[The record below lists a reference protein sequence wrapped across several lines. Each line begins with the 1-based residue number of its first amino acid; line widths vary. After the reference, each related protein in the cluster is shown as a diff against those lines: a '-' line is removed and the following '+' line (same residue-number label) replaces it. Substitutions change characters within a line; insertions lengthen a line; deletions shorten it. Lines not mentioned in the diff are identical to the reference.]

1 MKRNEEIPM
10 SFAQEMMD
18 HAAPVWDRFMTHP
31 FIQGMIDG
39 TLDKSKFAWY
49 LMQDCQYLKDYAKV

>member
-1 MKRNEEIPM
+1 M